1 MLNILLS
8 SLSTEASLFTENLL
22 TFGIKHVLFPIYPI
36 DFKAFLQKKNG
47 SKLIFLKIKWKYD
60 FYTPWKRL
68 KTIVSLRFSVGKDM
82 EHWYEIVIYF
92 SHDAFTQFDRSRY
105 ATTKRKSKFIW
116 QPRYALK
123 NVIKTFLRLSLHF

>member
-1 MLNILLS
+1 
-8 SLSTEASLFTENLL
+8 
-22 TFGIKHVLFPIYPI
+22 
-36 DFKAFLQKKNG
+36 
-47 SKLIFLKIKWKYD
+47 
-60 FYTPWKRL
+60 
-68 KTIVSLRFSVGKDM
+68 M

-92 SHDAFTQFDRSRY
+92 SHDAFTQSDRSRY